1 MAEGDSG
8 FKVADRRKFTE
19 DGQLRDSVEEAA
31 GGVASPS
38 SPSVAAQGQAEVT
51 DSNSSPDVG
60 QESRE
65 PEMNFRTLVVSL
77 STTALLQMG
86 LAPNPAS
93 QKVEKNLPGAR
104 QTIEILDILKDKTRG
119 NLDPQESQLLDQCLH
134 DLKMSFVQS
143 SRRVTL

>member
-19 DGQLRDSVEEAA
+19 DGELRDSVEEAPGGAA
-31 GGVASPS
+31 GHS
-38 SPSVAAQGQAEVT
+38 SPSVAAQGQAEAT
-51 DSNSSPDVG
+51 DSTASPDVG
-60 QESRE
+60 QGSRE

-104 QTIEILDILKDKTRG
+104 QTIKILDILKDKTRG